1 MNLRIP
7 TTIENRAAITHI
19 ITDITDIMMIT
30 MRTAITTD
38 IIKVKAITKIIIT
51 ITDGKK
57 QTAAS

>member
-57 QTAAS
+57 QAAAS

>member
-7 TTIENRAAITHI
+7 TTIENRAAIIHI

-57 QTAAS
+57 QAAAS